1 MLTDVGFGTIEIRGR
16 RPYRILD
23 TENYATDELIFIESI
38 EVCAIKDPMPED
50 GACVF
55 TGKAAIYYG
64 KDAYFDDKK
73 DTLLKKSTFRCAI
86 RPLKHLLI

>member
-23 TENYATDELIFIESI
+23 TENYATDELILSK
-38 EVCAIKDPMPED
+38 VSKCALSKTQCH

-64 KDAYFDDKK
+64 TYFDDKK
-73 DTLLKKSTFRCAI
+73 RT
-86 RPLKHLLI
+86 HY